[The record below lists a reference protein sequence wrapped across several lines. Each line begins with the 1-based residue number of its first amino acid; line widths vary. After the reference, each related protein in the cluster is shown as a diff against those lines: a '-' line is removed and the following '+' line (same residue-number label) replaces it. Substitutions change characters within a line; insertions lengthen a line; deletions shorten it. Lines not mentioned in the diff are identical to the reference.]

1 MGRPLEPYQK
11 RGIPAR
17 VIAGNLQAALQVRVH
32 GAIRVQS
39 IAQDHHGCTW
49 IGALARSLHR
59 SLQHL
64 ENVAN
69 LGASAGGEPV
79 QRRARILVQI
89 LGSDGGCGVGVI
101 NSASS
106 TRTAGTNR

>member
-1 MGRPLEPYQK
+1 M
-11 RGIPAR
+11 PAR
-17 VIAGNLQAALQVRVH
+17 VIAGNLQAALQVGVY
-32 GAIRVQS
+32 GTVRVQS
-39 IAQDHHGCTW
+39 IAQYHHSGSR

-64 ENVAN
+64 ENVAH
-69 LGASAGGEPV
+69 LGASGGGEPI
-79 QRRARILVQI
+79 QCGTGILVQI
-89 LGSDGGCGVGVI
+89 LGGDGGRGVGVI